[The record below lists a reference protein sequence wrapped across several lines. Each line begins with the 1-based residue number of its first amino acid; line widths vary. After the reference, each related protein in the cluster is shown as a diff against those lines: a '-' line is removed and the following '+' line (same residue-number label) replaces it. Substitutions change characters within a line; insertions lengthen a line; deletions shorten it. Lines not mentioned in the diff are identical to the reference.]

1 MKMLKPRVLP
11 AVLGF
16 GLAVGGVALPVRAQV
31 LPSPDAP
38 PVSTAPDT
46 SSAPDSSNQVMNTPV
61 PTLKVN
67 VELVNFYFTA
77 FNKHH
82 GLVDDLTREDCKLDE
97 DGVPQTIK
105 DWTANANQ
113 PLTLG
118 VLLDTSGS
126 QQSVLSLEKQSA
138 ERFLRDVLR
147 PKDEAFV
154 VTFDVGVKLAEDFT
168 DNLSLL
174 DDALNSAQI
183 NTAGGGGSVGIPGL
197 GQGTVPT
204 VGTPKGTVLYDAVAQ
219 TANDKLRMQ
228 TGRKAL
234 ILLTDG
240 EDFGSVTK
248 PGSAIAAAIKA
259 NTILYVIL
267 IADRSFYSDDSM
279 DYTGDAQMQRL
290 TEATGGRVI
299 DVGNNGRKL
308 DAAFREI
315 AQELRTQYFLSY
327 TPTDKKEDGSFRKV
341 AIRCDRPDLKIDA
354 RKGYY
359 AIASAGN

>member
-1 MKMLKPRVLP
+1 MSLWKYCVVP
-11 AVLGF
+11 AFLGV
-16 GLAVGGVALPVRAQV
+16 GLAIAGAGVPARAQV

-38 PVSTAPDT
+38 PVSNAPDT
-46 SSAPDSSNQVMNTPV
+46 SNQVVSMKV
-61 PTLKVN
+61 PKLKVN
-67 VELVNFYFTA
+67 VNLVNFYFTA
-77 FNKHH
+77 FNRHH

-97 DGVPQTIK
+97 NGVPQTITH
-105 DWTANANQ
+105 WTANANQ

-118 VLLDTSGS
+118 ILLDTSGS
-126 QQSVLSLEKQSA
+126 QEDVLPLEKQSA

-147 PKDEAFV
+147 PKDQAFV
-154 VTFDVGVKLAEDFT
+154 VSFDVAVKLRQDFT
-168 DNLSLL
+168 DNVTLL

-219 TANDKLRMQ
+219 TSNDRLRLQ
-228 TGRKAL
+228 SGRKAL

-248 PGSAIAAAIKA
+248 PGTAIADAIKA
-259 NTILYVIL
+259 NAIVYVIL
-267 IADRSFYSDDSM
+267 IADRGFYNGFTFG
-279 DYTGDAQMQRL
+279 YTGGAQMERL
-290 TEATGGRVI
+290 TRATGGRVI

-308 DAAFREI
+308 DEAFREI
-315 AQELRTQYFLSY
+315 AQELRTQYFVSY
-327 TPTDKKEDGSFRKV
+327 TPKDKKEDGTFRKV
-341 AIRCDRPDLKIDA
+341 TIHCDRPGLKIDA

>member
-1 MKMLKPRVLP
+1 MNLWKYRVLP
-11 AVLGF
+11 ALLGF
-16 GLAVGGVALPVRAQV
+16 GLAMGVAGAVGGAQV

-46 SSAPDSSNQVMNTPV
+46 SNQVMQMKV
-61 PTLKVN
+61 PKLKVN
-67 VELVNFYFTA
+67 VNLVNFYFTA
-77 FNKHH
+77 FNRQH

-97 DGVPQTIK
+97 DGVPQTITH
-105 DWTANANQ
+105 WTANANQ

-118 VLLDTSGS
+118 ILLDTSGS
-126 QQSVLSLEKQSA
+126 QEDVLPLEKQSA

-154 VTFDVGVKLAEDFT
+154 VTFDVDVKLQQDFT

-174 DDALNSAQI
+174 DAALNGAEI

-219 TANDKLRMQ
+219 TSNDKLRLQ
-228 TGRKAL
+228 PGRKAL

-240 EDFGSVTK
+240 EDFGSETR
-248 PGSAIAAAIKA
+248 PGTAIADAIKA
-259 NTILYVIL
+259 NTIVYVIL
-267 IADRSFYSDDSM
+267 IADRGFYSGYTFG
-279 DYTGDAQMQRL
+279 YTGDAQMRRL
-290 TEATGGRVI
+290 TEASGGRVI
-299 DVGNNGRKL
+299 NVGNSGRKL
-308 DAAFREI
+308 DEAFREI
-315 AQELRTQYFLSY
+315 AQELRTQYFVSY
-327 TPTDKKEDGSFRKV
+327 TPTDKKQDGSFRKV
-341 AIRCDRPDLKIDA
+341 AIHCDRPGLKIDA

-359 AIASAGN
+359 AMAGAGN

>member
-1 MKMLKPRVLP
+1 MDLWTYRVLP
-11 AVLGF
+11 ALLGF
-16 GLAVGGVALPVRAQV
+16 GLVIGGASPVAGGQV

-46 SSAPDSSNQVMNTPV
+46 SNQVMQMKV
-61 PTLKVN
+61 PKLKVN
-67 VELVNFYFTA
+67 VNLVNFYFTA
-77 FNKHH
+77 FNKQH

-97 DGVPQTIK
+97 DGVPQTITH
-105 DWTANANQ
+105 WTANANQ

-118 VLLDTSGS
+118 ILLDTSGS
-126 QQSVLSLEKQSA
+126 QQDVLPLEKQSA

-154 VTFDVGVKLAEDFT
+154 VTFDVDVKLQQDFT

-174 DDALNSAQI
+174 DDALNGAEI

-219 TANDKLRMQ
+219 TSNDKLRLQ
-228 TGRKAL
+228 SGRKAL

-240 EDFGSVTK
+240 EDFGSETR
-248 PGSAIAAAIKA
+248 PGTAIADAIKA
-259 NTILYVIL
+259 NTIVYVIL
-267 IADRSFYSDDSM
+267 IADRGFYNGFTFG
-279 DYTGDAQMQRL
+279 YTGAAQMQRL
-290 TEATGGRVI
+290 TAQTGGRVI

-308 DAAFREI
+308 DEAFREI
-315 AQELRTQYFLSY
+315 AQELRTQYFVSY
-327 TPTDKKEDGSFRKV
+327 TPANKKQDGSFRKV
-341 AIRCDRPDLKIDA
+341 AIHCDRPGLKIDA

-359 AIASAGN
+359 AMAGAGN

>member
-1 MKMLKPRVLP
+1 MQLWKYRIFP
-11 AVLGF
+11 ALVGLGVSL
-16 GLAVGGVALPVRAQV
+16 GLAVGSVAVPAGAQV

-38 PVSTAPDT
+38 PVSHAPDT
-46 SSAPDSSNQVMNTPV
+46 SNQVMNMKV
-61 PTLKVN
+61 PKLKVN
-67 VELVNFYFTA
+67 VNLVNFYFTA
-77 FNKHH
+77 FNRHH

-97 DGVPQTIK
+97 NGVPQTIK
-105 DWTANANQ
+105 NWTANANQ

-118 VLLDTSGS
+118 ILLDTSGS
-126 QQSVLSLEKQSA
+126 QENVLPLEKQSA

-147 PKDEAFV
+147 PQDEAFV
-154 VTFDVGVKLAEDFT
+154 VTFDVDVKLRQDFT
-168 DNLSLL
+168 DNQALL
-174 DDALNSAQI
+174 DQALDGAQI

-219 TANDKLRMQ
+219 TTNDKLRMQ

-240 EDFGSVTK
+240 EDFGSDTR
-248 PGSAIAAAIKA
+248 PSAAIEDAIKA
-259 NTILYVIL
+259 NTIVYVIL
-267 IADRSFYSDDSM
+267 IADHSFYNGYTFG
-279 DYTGDAQMQRL
+279 YTGGAQMERL
-290 TEATGGRVI
+290 TKQTGGRVI
-299 DVGNNGRKL
+299 NVGNNGRKL

-315 AQELRTQYFLSY
+315 AQELRTQYFVSY
-327 TPTDKKEDGSFRKV
+327 TPKDAKQDGTFRKV
-341 AIRCDRPDLKIDA
+341 TIRCDRKGLKIDA

>member
-1 MKMLKPRVLP
+1 MNLLKLRVLP
-11 AVLGF
+11 ALLGF
-16 GLAVGGVALPVRAQV
+16 GLAMAVATSPARGQV

-38 PVSTAPDT
+38 PVSNAPDT
-46 SSAPDSSNQVMNTPV
+46 SNQVMQMKV
-61 PTLKVN
+61 PKLKVN
-67 VELVNFYFTA
+67 VNLVNFYFTA

-97 DGVPQTIK
+97 NGVPQTIK

-118 VLLDTSGS
+118 ILLDTSGS
-126 QQSVLSLEKQSA
+126 QESVLPLEKQSA
-138 ERFLRDVLR
+138 ERFLKDVLR
-147 PKDEAFV
+147 PKDQAFV
-154 VTFDVGVKLAEDFT
+154 VNFDVQVQLRQDFT
-168 DNLSLL
+168 NNLTLL

-219 TANDKLRMQ
+219 TSNDKLRLQ
-228 TGRKAL
+228 PGRKAL

-240 EDFGSVTK
+240 EDFGSDTK
-248 PGSAIAAAIKA
+248 PSTAIEDAIKA
-259 NTILYVIL
+259 NAIVYVIL
-267 IADRSFYSDDSM
+267 IADRGFYSGFTFG
-279 DYTGDAQMQRL
+279 YTGAAQMQRL

-308 DAAFREI
+308 DEAFREI
-315 AQELRTQYFLSY
+315 AQELRTQYFVSY
-327 TPTDKKEDGSFRKV
+327 TPTDAKQDGTFRRVK
-341 AIRCDRPDLKIDA
+341 IHCDRPGLKIDA

-359 AIASAGN
+359 AIPSAGN